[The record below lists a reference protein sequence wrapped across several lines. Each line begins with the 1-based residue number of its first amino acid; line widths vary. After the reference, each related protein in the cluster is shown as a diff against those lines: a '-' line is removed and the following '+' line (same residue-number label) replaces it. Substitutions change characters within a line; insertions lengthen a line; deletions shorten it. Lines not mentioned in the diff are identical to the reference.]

1 MTDVHYHM
9 ADIIWLCYNSN
20 TRTDWTQEIS
30 VKSTMQSFVS
40 TVISYS
46 VYFKWRHTQPS
57 GRWISQPAQTTS
69 SPGPINTQSFV
80 HSSKILQIPCRY
92 FLIFLIS
99 CIGSSDTSAGPLSTL
114 WGILLHARL
123 VKINSWVHNH
133 CLGSVS
139 GYNRASLLAALKGQ
153 SDWIFFF
160 ISQGIIITLI

>member
-1 MTDVHYHM
+1 MYT
-9 ADIIWLCYNSN
+9 IIWQTSYDCYNSS

-30 VKSTMQSFVS
+30 VKSTMQSFVC

-57 GRWISQPAQTTS
+57 GGWISHPAKTIS

-80 HSSKILQIPCRY
+80 RSSKILQIPCRD

-99 CIGSSDTSAGPLSTL
+99 CIGSSDASAGPLSTL

-139 GYNRASLLAALKGQ
+139 GYNPCFSPRCLKRAIWL
-153 SDWIFFF
+153 DFFF